1 MREQKALVFDMDGT
15 LNNFFLVEG
24 WLSDLRSENPRP
36 YEICTPKVDIEALNF
51 ICDLFRLIGYKIVI
65 TTWLSKDS
73 TLSYDE
79 KVKKAKLDWLKRVG
93 FDYDEIHIVKYGTPK
108 SSCTEFYTGKQFLI
122 DDNEDVRKS
131 FENNY
136 NRFSVDANKDILK
149 ELLKILG
156 NEV

>member
-24 WLSDLRSENPRP
+24 WLSDLRNEDPRP
-36 YEICTPKVDIEALNF
+36 YEICTPRVDIEELNF

-73 TLSYDE
+73 TFSYDE
-79 KVKKAKLDWLKRVG
+79 KVKKAKLDWLKKVG

-108 SSCTEFYTGKQFLI
+108 NSCTKFYTGKQFLI
-122 DDNEDVRKS
+122 DDSEDVRKS

-136 NRFSVDANKDILK
+136 NRFSIDANKDILK
-149 ELLKILG
+149 ELLKILDS
-156 NEV
+156 EL